1 MINMNIYVSGLW
13 EDLKFVVRVSPEGS
27 CSHPMSKDESKTSE
41 EVEWGQINLE
51 NVLHPSS

>member
-13 EDLKFVVRVSPEGS
+13 EVLKFVVRVSPKGS
-27 CSHPMSKDESKTSE
+27 CSYPMSKDESKTSE